1 MKRKLIRLTE
11 SDLHRIVKES
21 VNRLLRESTEVRY
34 TGDEFNEEWEY
45 AGISPD
51 DFVLVPSKEIA
62 EFHSAKVGFEILRD
76 GEEFGEAWL
85 DRDGL
90 YHGNSEDDD
99 FGGYLRHFEGYGTDG
114 MILDMLDK
122 LADAI
127 LNPEEEDEDYD
138 DEDW

>member
-1 MKRKLIRLTE
+1 MRRRINLSEGYLRKVVR
-11 SDLHRIVKES
+11 ES
-21 VNRLLRESTEVRY
+21 VSKLLRETKEIRY
-34 TGDEFNEEWEY
+34 TGDDFNEEWEY

-51 DFVLVPSKEIA
+51 EFVLIPSREIA
-62 EFHSAKVGFEILRD
+62 KFHSARIGFEILRN

-99 FGGYLRHFEGYGTDG
+99 FGGYLRCFEGYGTNG
-114 MILDMLDK
+114 MIEDMLDK

-127 LNPEEEDEDYD
+127 NNPEDEDEDDEDYD
-138 DEDW
+138 F